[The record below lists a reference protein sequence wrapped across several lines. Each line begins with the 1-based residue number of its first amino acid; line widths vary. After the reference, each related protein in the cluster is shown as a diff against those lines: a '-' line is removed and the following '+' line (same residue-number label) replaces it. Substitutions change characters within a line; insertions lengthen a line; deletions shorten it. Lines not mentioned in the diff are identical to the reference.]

1 MTDNPKAHG
10 DPFPPEEIAA
20 TKEILGL
27 PADQTFWVPEE
38 VIAYYREAG
47 RQRAPRARLVG
58 SATSK
63 ARLPPGSAARSPMG
77 RAVARR
83 GPGRVRAEA
92 ADVEGGREAGHPGRH
107 EVLPQRRHRRSAWAR
122 VGRRRPHRQHRH
134 RPRRGSTPVAGR
146 PGGPRQF
153 SYGVREHGMGGVMV
167 GLSRHGGA
175 LPVGGTFFCFS
186 DYMRG
191 SVRLAALSKT
201 KVIYS
206 WTHDSVG
213 LGEDGPTHQPVE
225 QLAAMRAMP
234 NLLVIRPADANE
246 TAQAVKAAID
256 HDDGP
261 TALILTRQISPGTG
275 GHGRAGRTAAPG
287 RLRPLG

>member
-1 MTDNPKAHG
+1 MP
-10 DPFPPEEIAA
+10 
-20 TKEILGL
+20 GL
-27 PADQTFWVPEE
+27 V
-38 VIAYYREAG
+38 
-47 RQRAPRARLVG
+47 
-58 SATSK
+58 S
-63 ARLPPGSAARSPMG
+63 
-77 RAVARR
+77 
-83 GPGRVRAEA
+83 
-92 ADVEGGREAGHPGRH
+92 GG
-107 EVLPQRRHRRSAWAR
+107 
-122 VGRRRPHRQHRH
+122 RRPHRQHGH
-134 RPRRGSTPVAGR
+134 ALDGEATPVAGND
-146 PGGPRQF
+146 PEGRQF

-167 GLSRHGGA
+167 GMSRHGGA

-256 HDDGP
+256 TTTAPPPSSSPARQSRYWKGRPSEPSSCTGAP
-261 TALILTRQISPGTG
+261 TSLVG
-275 GHGRAGRTAAPG
+275 
-287 RLRPLG
+287 